1 MYESGIELAKKSK
14 NKNKVQNDHGFL
26 VIHGIGNQKE
36 YETLRKYGGALRDK
50 VLQYEGNH
58 LEYGSDEEIE
68 YKNKKSIKIN
78 LGEKS
83 KYNNLYIRET
93 HWAQNYSTSLK
104 NKFLWVVLRIHLI
117 SILLFFDNRDKR
129 IFKREAGF
137 SGFFRELGTF
147 FRFFVRVLIFAAS
160 LQSIYFIGNLLTIL
174 PYILFQISLS
184 REFFGI
190 LILILAILLFF
201 VYING
206 EYSLANDVRVAAAN
220 EAEMKD
226 ILDRIENSIKEFPPS
241 VKSITIIAHSQGG
254 YLAYKYLSSP
264 KYKYKNRVKSLK
276 GIGSGLGAIN
286 LMHNL
291 EKGWNLISSWILF
304 ILGIYSAFSILFAI
318 RNIFYSLFLTVNSCF
333 SLLGYYIAK
342 LKFSNYAFDA
352 ENIIYRTEYNIDLKS
367 VLLFVLSFTV
377 MAVVYKSMRY
387 KDADNISLNINWE
400 EYSSVRD
407 IVGRVTPILIQND
420 QIQYNEVGIPG
431 NPLSVHTS
439 YFEKFS
445 TIPNV
450 LVAEIHSESDLKK
463 ANNLQFSLNKIAL
476 RRKYLYSVI
485 IWLIISSYAY
495 YNSNRNVN
503 GDMPIKLYDSFL
515 NILTLII
522 TVLIGYYASIYI
534 ICNKFKFKFSPVKN
548 KFASYIYGKHYEWQF
563 SPFST
568 VYKFILGF
576 PVFLYSASLFIFST
590 NNIKGDRWYVID
602 IILFFVSLIYL
613 SASIAIISGH
623 TLYGIKY
630 IIYGVISLFFLPIIG
645 LVYVH
650 IALTYF
656 IILCFIITYI
666 YLCWKKN
673 NRLTKYSLNVY

>member
-1 MYESGIELAKKSK
+1 MAKKSK

-26 VIHGIGNQKE
+26 VIHGVGNQKE

-50 VLQYEGNH
+50 LLQYEGNH
-58 LEYGSDEEIE
+58 LEYGSDEEI
-68 YKNKKSIKIN
+68 KCGTKKSIKIN
-78 LGEKS
+78 LGERS

-93 HWAQNYSTSLK
+93 HWAQNYSTNLK

-147 FRFFVRVLIFAAS
+147 FRFFVRFLIFAAS
-160 LQSIYFIGNLLTIL
+160 LLSIYFIGNLLTIM
-174 PYILFQISLS
+174 PYILFQISLP

-190 LILILAILLFF
+190 LILILAILIFF
-201 VYING
+201 AYING

-220 EAEMKD
+220 EVEMKD
-226 ILDRIENSIKEFPPS
+226 ILDKIENSIKEFPPS

-254 YLAYKYLSSP
+254 YLAYKYLSST
-264 KYKYKNRVKSLK
+264 KYKYKNRAKALK
-276 GIGSGLGAIN
+276 GVGSGLGAIN

-291 EKGWNLISSWILF
+291 EKGWNLIFSWILF
-304 ILGIYSAFSILFAI
+304 ILGIGSAFNILFAL
-318 RNIFYSLFLTVNSCF
+318 RNIFYSLFLMVNSF
-333 SLLGYYIAK
+333 FGLLGHYIAK

-352 ENIIYRTEYNIDLKS
+352 ESIIYRTEYNIDLKF
-367 VLLFVLSFTV
+367 VLLFVVSFTA

-387 KDADNISLNINWE
+387 KDVDNISLNINWE

-407 IVGRVTPILIQND
+407 IVGRVTPILFQNN

-445 TIPNV
+445 TLPSV

-485 IWLIISSYAY
+485 IWLIISSYA
-495 YNSNRNVN
+495 
-503 GDMPIKLYDSFL
+503 
-515 NILTLII
+515 
-522 TVLIGYYASIYI
+522 
-534 ICNKFKFKFSPVKN
+534 
-548 KFASYIYGKHYEWQF
+548 
-563 SPFST
+563 
-568 VYKFILGF
+568 
-576 PVFLYSASLFIFST
+576 
-590 NNIKGDRWYVID
+590 
-602 IILFFVSLIYL
+602 
-613 SASIAIISGH
+613 
-623 TLYGIKY
+623 
-630 IIYGVISLFFLPIIG
+630 
-645 LVYVH
+645 
-650 IALTYF
+650 
-656 IILCFIITYI
+656 
-666 YLCWKKN
+666 
-673 NRLTKYSLNVY
+673 

>member
-1 MYESGIELAKKSK
+1 MAKKSK

-26 VIHGIGNQKE
+26 VIHGVGNQKE

-50 VLQYEGNH
+50 LLQYEGNH
-58 LEYGSDEEIE
+58 LEYGSDEEIK
-68 YKNKKSIKIN
+68 YGTKKSIKIN

-93 HWAQNYSTSLK
+93 HWAQDYSTSLK

-117 SILLFFDNRDKR
+117 SILLFFDNRDKI
-129 IFKREAGF
+129 IFNQEAGF
-137 SGFFRELGTF
+137 WGFFRELGTF
-147 FRFFVRVLIFAAS
+147 FRFFARFLIFVAS
-160 LQSIYFIGNLLTIL
+160 MLAICLIGSLLARL
-174 PYILFQISLS
+174 PYILFKISLPY
-184 REFFGI
+184 EFFGI
-190 LILILAILLFF
+190 LILVLAVVLFF

-206 EYSLANDVRVAAAN
+206 EYSLANDVRIAAGN
-220 EAEMKD
+220 EVKTKD
-226 ILDRIENSIKEFPPS
+226 ILDKIENSIKKFPSS
-241 VKSITIIAHSQGG
+241 VKSVTIIAHSQGG

-264 KYKYKNRVKSLK
+264 NYRYKKKVKSFK

-291 EKGWNLISSWILF
+291 EKGGNLISSWILF
-304 ILGIYSAFSILFAI
+304 IIGFLSVINILLTI
-318 RNIFYSLFLTVNSCF
+318 KNIFYFLFLVVNSCF
-333 SLLGYYIAK
+333 ALLGYYITK
-342 LKFSNYAFDA
+342 LEFPNRVFNA
-352 ENIIYRTEYNIDLKS
+352 ENLIYSIEYNIDLKN
-367 VLLFVLSFTV
+367 VLLFILSFISI
-377 MAVVYKSMRY
+377 AALYKSMKYR
-387 KDADNISLNINWE
+387 DIDNISFSTNWE

-407 IVGRVTPILIQND
+407 IVGRVNPILIQKN
-420 QIQYNEVGIPG
+420 QIHYNEVGIPG

-445 TIPNV
+445 TLPSV
-450 LVAEIHSESDLKK
+450 LVAEIHSEPDLKK
-463 ANNLQFSLNKIAL
+463 ANNLQSSLNRIAL
-476 RRKYLYSVI
+476 RRKNLYSVI

-495 YNSNRNVN
+495 YNSSRNGN

-515 NILTLII
+515 DILTLII
-522 TVLIGYYASIYI
+522 AVLVGYYASIYI
-534 ICNKFKFKFSPVKN
+534 ICNKFNFKFGFSPVKN
-548 KFASYIYGKHYEWQF
+548 KFSSYISGTMHYEWQF

-590 NNIKGDRWYVID
+590 NNIKGDRWYIID

-613 SASIAIISGH
+613 LASIAIISGH

-645 LVYVH
+645 LVYIH
-650 IALTYF
+650 IALIYF
-656 IILCFIITYI
+656 IILCFITTYV

-673 NRLTKYSLNVY
+673 DRFTKSSLSMH